1 MQITAEIGK
10 ISKIVQ
16 RDLMFS
22 FDELSE
28 FVVIFVSTLIFL
40 VVKNVISFT

>member
-10 ISKIVQ
+10 ISKTVQ